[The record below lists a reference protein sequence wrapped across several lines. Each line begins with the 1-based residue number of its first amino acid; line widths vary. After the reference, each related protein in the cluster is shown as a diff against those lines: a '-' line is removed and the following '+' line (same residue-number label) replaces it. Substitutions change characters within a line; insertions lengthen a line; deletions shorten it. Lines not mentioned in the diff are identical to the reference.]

1 MSAFWDA
8 SAVVPLCIDQPG
20 AKEAT
25 DLLAAGSP
33 VVWWATVVE
42 ATSGIV
48 RSRQADPKILAAGLQ
63 RLRNLREEWREIEP
77 SERIRE
83 IALDNLRRFDL
94 RAADAMQLAA
104 ALVWAEE
111 RPAGRRFIC
120 NDRKLSDAA
129 RSLGFDVVS
138 FY

>member
-20 AKEAT
+20 ASEAVR
-25 DLLAAGSP
+25 LLEAGSP
-33 VVWWATVVE
+33 VVWWATAVE

-48 RSRQADPKILAAGLQ
+48 RSRLSDPQILAAGLE
-63 RLRNLREEWREIEP
+63 RLRSLREEWREIEP
-77 SERIRE
+77 SERVRE

-94 RAADAMQLAA
+94 RSADAMQLAA

-111 RPAGRRFIC
+111 RPAGHRFVC
-120 NDRKLSDAA
+120 NDRRLSDAA